1 MTIEQFLEEQVQSQ
15 ARTLGA
21 TIRMLADCR
30 IDYNSLVSSNDI
42 EALQQ
47 EIMNI
52 MMETDNAISMA
63 AKLPD
68 LYALSG
74 DDPDDDGEDAY
85 IC

>member
-15 ARTLGA
+15 ARTLGT

-42 EALQQ
+42 EALKQ
-47 EIMNI
+47 EIMDI
-52 MMETDNAISMA
+52 MMETDHAISMA

-74 DDPDDDGEDAY
+74 DDPDDDGEAEY